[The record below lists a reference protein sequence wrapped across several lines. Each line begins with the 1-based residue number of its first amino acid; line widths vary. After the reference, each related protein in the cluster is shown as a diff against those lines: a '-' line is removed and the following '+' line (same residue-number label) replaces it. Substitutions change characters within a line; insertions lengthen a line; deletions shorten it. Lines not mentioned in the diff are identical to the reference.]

1 MNIKLRLKIFI
12 RSIVAG
18 AENDNY
24 LYMYSFIKAIMTLF
38 GIPEIKKNNT
48 PGLQAQKHANR
59 DYD

>member
-24 LYMYSFIKAIMTLF
+24 LYMYSFIKTIMT
-38 GIPEIKKNNT
+38 
-48 PGLQAQKHANR
+48 
-59 DYD
+59 